1 MNSPWTRDV
10 ASSGFQWAYDNRNY
24 LNNLADRMYLNKYRS
39 YQKKTAY
46 YKQLARSRGGR
57 RLMDISPQR
66 YQRVPPLLTPS
77 RVAEKRAKFNPIRFG
92 DAPSTASNRREAVMT
107 DVFGALSRNLYQYLM
122 TDIPLT
128 AVNDDIL
135 RRGSSIYV
143 TGCDINVG
151 IRNLQGCPLFVNIAL
166 VVPTGSNIVNT
177 QNFFANDGTVS
188 NQRYID
194 FQPTA
199 RTARQLHYA
208 NINSQQYVVLHHH
221 REELSSNGSTSSAA
235 AAVGEGGTSGTCCQ
249 PDWFIYKKYLPVR
262 RVITYDDNTGASATA
277 PIWFCIWV
285 DRWDAPAG
293 GTPVT
298 NAAEMYIHNTTYFKD
313 TLSMGAF

>member
-1 MNSPWTRDV
+1 MESPWTRDIV
-10 ASSGFQWAYDNRNY
+10 SSGFQWAYDNRNY

-46 YKQLARSRGGR
+46 YKRLARSRGGR
-57 RLMDISPQR
+57 RLMDITPQR
-66 YQRVPPLLTPS
+66 TYQRVPPLLTPS
-77 RVAEKRAKFNPIRFG
+77 SIAEKRAKFNPIRLG
-92 DAPSTASNRREAVMT
+92 DAPSTASNRREAVQT

-151 IRNLQGCPLFVNIAL
+151 IRNRQGCPLFVNIAL
-166 VVPTGSNIVNT
+166 LAPTGSNVVSVN
-177 QNFFANDGTVS
+177 NFFANDGTVS

-194 FQPTA
+194 FNTSS
-199 RTARQLHYA
+199 RTARQLHFS
-208 NINSQQYVVLHHH
+208 NINAQQYIVLHHH
-221 REELSSNGSTSSAA
+221 REQLNTTGDGDVVSARA
-235 AAVGEGGTSGTCCQ
+235 NRGGGE
-249 PDWFIYKKYLPVR
+249 PDWFIYKKFVPVR
-262 RVITYDDNTGASATA
+262 RVITYDDNTGSSATA
-277 PIWFCIWV
+277 PIWFCIWI

-298 NAAEMYIHNTTYFKD
+298 NAADMYIHNTTYFKD